1 MPHTISVNRIIALL
15 ALVALTTAPAIA
27 DPKSDV
33 TTALVGLSHATS
45 FHFLAASHGHNIDGD
60 VVNPGKLH
68 VVKPPVEVI
77 IIGGTTYV
85 KLKDAWHKF
94 TIPGIDRMTGSVNYA
109 QDFAKSHG
117 DLTVT
122 DLGTKPV
129 GGATLHA
136 YSVTSNHTKKPV
148 TVYLDASGTL
158 VRMETTGSGDPSTIT
173 FSNFN
178 APVTIVAPI

>member
-15 ALVALTTAPAIA
+15 ALVALTTAPALA

-45 FHFLAASHGHNIDGD
+45 FHFNVVSHGRTVDGD

-68 VVKPPVEVI
+68 LVTSPVELIVI
-77 IIGGTTYV
+77 DGTTYV
-85 KLKDAWHKF
+85 KIHDAWHKF
-94 TIPGIDRMTGSVNYA
+94 TIPGTDRMTGAISYA
-109 QDFAKSHG
+109 QDFAKTHG
-117 DLTVT
+117 DLNVT
-122 DLGTKPV
+122 DLGTKLV
-129 GGATLHA
+129 DGTSLHA
-136 YSVTSNHTKKPV
+136 YAVKSSGSTKPV
-148 TVYLDASGTL
+148 TVYLDGSGTL
-158 VRMETTGSGDPSTIT
+158 VRMDTGDNDPSAIT